1 MPKPRTKER
10 RAAETIRFTA
20 DLGGD
25 RQLQDRRA
33 AALLVVQGAESD
45 LGLHVVCDRSIHIG
59 RDTEV
64 ELPLRDGS
72 ISRRHCVVELEEAT
86 SRYVL
91 RDLGSTNG
99 TRVNGTR
106 VEDAVILAEGD
117 KIFLG
122 ASVVKF
128 GYVDGFDVR
137 YQNTLE
143 QWVSTDALT
152 GLLTLRKFEAAFHF
166 AVQKARVEGTA
177 LAVLVMDMDGL
188 KKINDTHGHD
198 HGGFAITETATLI
211 RGVLGDAGEC
221 CRFGGDEF
229 IAFLP
234 GRTSDAAASIAERIR
249 DAVAQHAYVK
259 DGIQVAPTISIGVAG
274 FPEDGESQDELFRA
288 ADRALY
294 KAKGAGKNR
303 VARAGTAPPVPDA

>member
-1 MPKPRTKER
+1 MPKSRTKER

-25 RQLQDRRA
+25 QQLRDRRS

-45 LGLHVVCDRSIHIG
+45 LGLHVVCDRAIHIG
-59 RDTEV
+59 RDSEV

-72 ISRRHCVVELEEAT
+72 ISRRHCVVELETAT
-86 SRYVL
+86 ERYVL

-99 TRVNGTR
+99 TRVNGSR
-106 VEDAVILAEGD
+106 VEQPIPLAEGD

-128 GYVDGFDVR
+128 SYVDGFDVR
-137 YQNTLE
+137 YQNQLE

-166 AVQKARVEGTA
+166 AVQTARQEGTP

-198 HGGFAITETATLI
+198 HGGFAITETANLI
-211 RGVLGDAGEC
+211 RGVIEDLGEC

-234 GRTSDAAASIAERIR
+234 RKTAHAAAQVAEKIR
-249 DAVAQHAYVK
+249 DAVAQHRYEK
-259 DGIQVAPTISIGVAG
+259 DGVHVAPTISIGVAS

-294 KAKGAGKNR
+294 KAKDAGKNR
-303 VARAGTAPPVPDA
+303 VALAGTAPPT